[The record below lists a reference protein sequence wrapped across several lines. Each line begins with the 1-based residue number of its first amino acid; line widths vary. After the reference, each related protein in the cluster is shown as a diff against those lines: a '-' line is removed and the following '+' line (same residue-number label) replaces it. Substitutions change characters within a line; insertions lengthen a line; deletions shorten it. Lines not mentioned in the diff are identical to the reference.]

1 MTKTTIA
8 LIAALAFAVVSMPA
22 VQAKD
27 RGKII
32 SQGEDGSVC
41 YEKDAE
47 DDQAYV
53 KKVEAMEKA
62 GKLEEAF
69 AAADKGM
76 PFGCWDDDGERLDAV
91 IERTYKKVGEKAEKA
106 GKLHEAF
113 QYYIYPFDRYIAPG
127 YLRDRFEKK
136 FTFADANRVMLAYAK
151 ANPDDFTV
159 IEGAVDYFN
168 RYRQQG
174 PQSKETLALARRGGE
189 KALEKEQQAFTAHK
203 YKAALADLSDAK
215 RWMGLSEDDRQVHAR
230 AKQRADT
237 LLATGKYDDVERGF
251 QYTFEFSLNLDAA
264 RARAGKL
271 GSEAERRGDDELAA
285 KFYSLAGEDAKHDA
299 LVDKMDKAQRREE
312 KQKEEAEAKR
322 QKKFKEEQKSLE
334 DELGL

>member
-8 LIAALAFAVVSMPA
+8 LIAAMAFAVASMPA
-22 VQAKD
+22 AQAKD

-41 YEKDAE
+41 YERDVV

-62 GKLEEAF
+62 GKLKEAF
-69 AAADKGM
+69 DAADKGM
-76 PFGCWDDDGERLDAV
+76 PFGCWGDDDERLDKV
-91 IERTYKKVGEKAEKA
+91 IERTYKKVGQQAEKA

-127 YLRDRFEKK
+127 YLRDRFEKN
-136 FTFADANRVMLAYAK
+136 FSFADANRVMLAYAK
-151 ANPDDFTV
+151 ANSDDFNV
-159 IEGAVDYFN
+159 VEEVVDYFH
-168 RYRQQG
+168 RYGQKG
-174 PQSKETLALARRGGE
+174 AQSKEVQSLAKHGGE
-189 KALEKEQQAFTAHK
+189 KALEKEKRAFSAHK
-203 YKAALADLSDAK
+203 YKAAFDELSEAK
-215 RWMGLSEDDRQVHAR
+215 RWMGLTGDDRQVGAR
-230 AKQRADT
+230 AKQRTDA

-251 QYTFEFSLNLDAA
+251 QYVFEFSLNLNAA

-271 GSEAERRGDDELAA
+271 GGEAERKGEDELAA

-299 LVDKMDKAQRREE
+299 LVEKMDRAQRREE
-312 KQKEEAEAKR
+312 KQKEEKEAKR
-322 QKKFKEEQKSLE
+322 QKKFKQDQKALE